1 MHGLNIRSLQ
11 PVPREDSSETR
22 GHIGHPLREDPETQH
37 VVSTQGVLRRSWLIL
52 REARQSVL
60 EGMTPD
66 GRRTPLQVKRVQHSS
81 PEVRHPPLPTT
92 TETVRR
98 GTMALTAPRTLVRT
112 QERIALRPRRTG
124 RRHPLVAT
132 LMALPLAALLL
143 LVFDGWETV
152 ATQASSVGV
161 MLGR

>member
-1 MHGLNIRSLQ
+1 
-11 PVPREDSSETR
+11 
-22 GHIGHPLREDPETQH
+22 
-37 VVSTQGVLRRSWLIL
+37 
-52 REARQSVL
+52 
-60 EGMTPD
+60 
-66 GRRTPLQVKRVQHSS
+66 
-81 PEVRHPPLPTT
+81 
-92 TETVRR
+92 
-98 GTMALTAPRTLVRT
+98 MAQTAPRTLLRDAGRT
-112 QERIALRPRRTG
+112 AHAGVRPRRQG

>member
-1 MHGLNIRSLQ
+1 MRY
-11 PVPREDSSETR
+11 
-22 GHIGHPLREDPETQH
+22 
-37 VVSTQGVLRRSWLIL
+37 
-52 REARQSVL
+52 
-60 EGMTPD
+60 EGMTSAGPPAP
-66 GRRTPLQVKRVQHSS
+66 RFEVKRRVQHSS
-81 PEVRHPPLPTT
+81 PEVRRPPLPKT

-98 GTMALTAPRTLVRT
+98 GTMAQTAPRTVFRA
-112 QERIALRPRRTG
+112 EGRKAYGAAYRPRRQG

>member
-1 MHGLNIRSLQ
+1 
-11 PVPREDSSETR
+11 
-22 GHIGHPLREDPETQH
+22 
-37 VVSTQGVLRRSWLIL
+37 
-52 REARQSVL
+52 
-60 EGMTPD
+60 
-66 GRRTPLQVKRVQHSS
+66 
-81 PEVRHPPLPTT
+81 
-92 TETVRR
+92 
-98 GTMALTAPRTLVRT
+98 MAQTAPRTLFRDAGRT
-112 QERIALRPRRTG
+112 AHAGFRPRRQG

>member
-1 MHGLNIRSLQ
+1 M
-11 PVPREDSSETR
+11 
-22 GHIGHPLREDPETQH
+22 
-37 VVSTQGVLRRSWLIL
+37 
-52 REARQSVL
+52 A
-60 EGMTPD
+60 
-66 GRRTPLQVKRVQHSS
+66 HS
-81 PEVRHPPLPTT
+81 
-92 TETVRR
+92 
-98 GTMALTAPRTLVRT
+98 APRTLIRT
-112 QERIALRPRRTG
+112 QERKVYAPALRPRRQG

>member
-1 MHGLNIRSLQ
+1 
-11 PVPREDSSETR
+11 
-22 GHIGHPLREDPETQH
+22 
-37 VVSTQGVLRRSWLIL
+37 
-52 REARQSVL
+52 
-60 EGMTPD
+60 
-66 GRRTPLQVKRVQHSS
+66 
-81 PEVRHPPLPTT
+81 
-92 TETVRR
+92 
-98 GTMALTAPRTLVRT
+98 MAHTAPRTLVRT
-112 QERIALRPRRTG
+112 QERTAFRPRRTG

>member
-1 MHGLNIRSLQ
+1 
-11 PVPREDSSETR
+11 
-22 GHIGHPLREDPETQH
+22 
-37 VVSTQGVLRRSWLIL
+37 
-52 REARQSVL
+52 
-60 EGMTPD
+60 
-66 GRRTPLQVKRVQHSS
+66 
-81 PEVRHPPLPTT
+81 
-92 TETVRR
+92 
-98 GTMALTAPRTLVRT
+98 MAHTAPRTQFRT
-112 QERIALRPRRTG
+112 RNRRTG